1 MMTFHSP
8 THGDQTFDQMIDG
21 IGAFVSEGSERG
33 YSLMIGSDSE
43 MGMETH
49 FITAIVLHRHGKG
62 AKYYWSQM
70 VKPRFRTLRERIWQE
85 AIFSISVAKSIV
97 EALEKRE
104 VENQRIE
111 IHVDI
116 GEKGPTRELIQE
128 ITGYVRGN
136 GFPVHIKPDSCAAS
150 AVADRLT

>member
-1 MMTFHSP
+1 MTFHSP
-8 THGDQTFDQMIDG
+8 TKGAQTFDQLIEG
-21 IGAFVSEGSERG
+21 ISEFVNEGNGHG

-43 MGMETH
+43 MGNDTH
-49 FITAIVLHRHGKG
+49 FITAVVLHRHGRG
-62 AKYYWSQM
+62 ARYYWSQM

-85 AIFSISVAKSIV
+85 AIFSISLAKSIV
-97 EALEKRE
+97 EELEKRE
-104 VENQRIE
+104 VANRNIE

-136 GFPVHIKPDSCAAS
+136 GFPVHIKPQSCAAS

>member
-1 MMTFHSP
+1 
-8 THGDQTFDQMIDG
+8 
-21 IGAFVSEGSERG
+21 
-33 YSLMIGSDSE
+33 MIGSDSE
-43 MGMETH
+43 MGNDTH
-49 FITAIVLHRHGKG
+49 FITAVVLHRHGRG
-62 AKYYWSQM
+62 ARYYWSQM

-85 AIFSISVAKSIV
+85 AIFSISLAKSIV
-97 EALEKRE
+97 EELEKRE
-104 VENQRIE
+104 VANRNIE

-136 GFPVHIKPDSCAAS
+136 GFPVHIKPQSCAAS